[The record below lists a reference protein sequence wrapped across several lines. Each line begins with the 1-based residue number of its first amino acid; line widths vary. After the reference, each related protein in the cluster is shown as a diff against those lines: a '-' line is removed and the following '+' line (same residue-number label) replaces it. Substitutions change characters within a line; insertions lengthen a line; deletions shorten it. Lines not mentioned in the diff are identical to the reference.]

1 MVWFLGCSRTD
12 NYILSQEDKAEPNY
26 ISVDEALRMIQDKY
40 KNAYLDY
47 QFTFDY
53 ISNFYEKESYL
64 GYFVR
69 DIAVVYQLTGD
80 EKAKMIVDHAFRFIC
95 SQFKYKGSS
104 LYLLTRVGIEM
115 LLPVIADCFMK
126 PIPILI
132 LLKY

>member
-80 EKAKMIVDHAFRFIC
+80 ER
-95 SQFKYKGSS
+95 
-104 LYLLTRVGIEM
+104 RR
-115 LLPVIADCFMK
+115 
-126 PIPILI
+126 
-132 LLKY
+132 

>member
-1 MVWFLGCSRTD
+1 MDWLFVLNWQSDDQNWFGLVWFLGCSRTD

-69 DIAVVYQLTGD
+69 DIETTGFSSLTCQIIEIGD
-80 EKAKMIVDHAFRFIC
+80 EIKQQVLHV
-95 SQFKYKGSS
+95 QYH
-104 LYLLTRVGIEM
+104 LNY
-115 LLPVIADCFMK
+115 
-126 PIPILI
+126 
-132 LLKY
+132 

>member
-95 SQFKYKGSS
+95 SQFKYKGSTNTDES
-104 LYLLTRVGIEM
+104 MAPFKTE
-115 LLPVIADCFMK
+115 
-126 PIPILI
+126 
-132 LLKY
+132 